1 MPAGAASSQ
10 EAAASIYNVRLADK
24 GEVLRMNAV
33 ATAKIGERLAFYE
46 APVGKKAVVAVTG
59 LVLIGYI
66 VAHMLGNLQVFLGR
80 EQINAY
86 ARLLHSSPPLL
97 WAARIFLLV
106 CAGLHILLTLQLWLL
121 KRRARPVRYLKK
133 IDVPSAYAA
142 RTMILGG
149 PLIAAFVIF
158 HVLHL
163 TTGQAGLPYEELNVY
178 DNVVR
183 GFRIWYV
190 AAVYIVAVS
199 LVGLH
204 VWHGLWS
211 MLHTLGL
218 DDERYRP
225 ALVQISHV
233 VGVLVALGFISVPVA
248 VLTGL
253 IGQGVN

>member
-1 MPAGAASSQ
+1 MSAA
-10 EAAASIYNVRLADK
+10 IITKVD
-24 GEVLRMNAV
+24 
-33 ATAKIGERLAFYE
+33 ERIAFYE
-46 APVGKKAVVAVTG
+46 VPAGKKAIVAVTG
-59 LVLIGYI
+59 LVLIGYV
-66 VAHMLGNLQVFLGR
+66 VAHMLGNLQIFLGR
-80 EQINAY
+80 ERINAY
-86 ARLLHSSPPLL
+86 AELLHSSGPLL
-97 WAARIFLLV
+97 WAARLVLLV
-106 CAGLHILLTLQLWLL
+106 AVGLHIVFTVQLWLA

-133 IDVPSAYAA
+133 VDVPSAYAA
-142 RTMILGG
+142 RTMILSG

-163 TTGQAGLPYEELNVY
+163 TTGQAGLPFEPLNVY

-190 AAVYIVAVS
+190 SLAYMVAVS
-199 LVGLH
+199 LVGVH

-225 ALVQISHV
+225 TLERISHA
-233 VGVLVALGFISVPVA
+233 VGLLTALGYLSIPVA

-253 IGQGVN
+253 IGGGVN

>member
-1 MPAGAASSQ
+1 MGAALVTKPS
-10 EAAASIYNVRLADK
+10 
-24 GEVLRMNAV
+24 
-33 ATAKIGERLAFYE
+33 ERIAFYE
-46 APVGKKAVVAVTG
+46 APVGKKILVAVTG

-66 VAHMLGNLQVFLGR
+66 VAHMLGNLQIFLGPER
-80 EQINAY
+80 INAY
-86 ARLLHSSPPLL
+86 AELLHSAGLLL
-97 WAARIFLLV
+97 WTARVVLLLCV
-106 CAGLHILLTLQLWLL
+106 GVHILLTLQLWWG
-121 KRRARPVRYLKK
+121 KRRARPVRYVKK

-142 RTMILGG
+142 RTMILSG
-149 PLIAAFVIF
+149 PLIAAFVVF

-163 TTGQAGLPYEELNVY
+163 TTGDAGLPFEPLNVY
-178 DNVVR
+178 ENVVR

-190 AAVYIVAVS
+190 AAAYMVAVS

-225 ALVQISHV
+225 TLERISHA
-233 VGVLVALGFISVPVA
+233 VGLLVALGYLSIPVA

-253 IGQGVN
+253 IGEGVN